1 MKILYLPGYR
11 YPASFDEPLT
21 SGDLRYSFTFSRALA
36 QLGHEVTVISRK
48 DKNDKLDAKIDGVRV
63 VRYKSELEKI
73 FSTSFD
79 ISFNRLRLFKK
90 YSKGIDLIIC
100 NSAFSLEHFTKICAP
115 IIYVASG
122 IDDIKNYAFTPK
134 EILGFIAIKLL
145 RDPFKRWTWRRSVL
159 VNTTAWHED
168 RRLIELGVD
177 EDKVGKISS
186 SVDLGRYYP
195 IKDVDKLRNKL
206 KINKNKVLLS
216 VSRFTPAKGVIE
228 TVQAFDK
235 LFRKDVTLLIVGVHH
250 SHDST
255 YYDRLVEEINKSR
268 LKENIILLE
277 NIPEK
282 ELPKYYSLA
291 DVVSVFSKMYDPL
304 PTVLI
309 EAMACGTPVVS
320 TYYKTREQFIID
332 GENGLLVKEADLD
345 DWVAKTQKLLD
356 NDALRKSISEAGLK
370 RVKENF
376 DHKLIAEKY
385 MRFLNN
391 ERFT

>member
-1 MKILYLPGYR
+1 MR
-11 YPASFDEPLT
+11 
-21 SGDLRYSFTFSRALA
+21 
-36 QLGHEVTVISRK
+36 
-48 DKNDKLDAKIDGVRV
+48 
-63 VRYKSELEKI
+63 
-73 FSTSFD
+73 
-79 ISFNRLRLFKK
+79 
-90 YSKGIDLIIC
+90 
-100 NSAFSLEHFTKICAP
+100 
-115 IIYVASG
+115 
-122 IDDIKNYAFTPK
+122 
-134 EILGFIAIKLL
+134 IKLE
-145 RDPFKRWTWRRSVL
+145 RSVL
-159 VNTTAWHED
+159 
-168 RRLIELGVD
+168 RLIS
-177 EDKVGKISS
+177 EDIIRLKMF
-186 SVDLGRYYP
+186 
-195 IKDVDKLRNKL
+195 DKLRNKL